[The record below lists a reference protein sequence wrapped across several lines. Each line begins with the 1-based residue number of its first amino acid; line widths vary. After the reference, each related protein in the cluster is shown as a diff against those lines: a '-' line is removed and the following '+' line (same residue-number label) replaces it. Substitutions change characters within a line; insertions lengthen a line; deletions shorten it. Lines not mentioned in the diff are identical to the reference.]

1 MNKTMKA
8 LGLTAAIAVMI
19 PLSAYAATS
28 ATPTTSDSAKSTTTA
43 TSTVVVGQG
52 PFGLGGKGEVMKVRA
67 GGFYSQEVLDLLK
80 LDMKALKEKIEAGK
94 TLAQI
99 AEEQGVTRDQ
109 LKATM
114 TAAFE
119 KRQAEEKKDFTE
131 NLDKSLDSTMKDNIG
146 FGRGGERGGNFKME
160 FKKGIRAEIA
170 DFSASAKVL
179 GLSDEEL
186 KTALSGGKSLA
197 DLAQEKGID
206 VQKLIDAQ
214 KQVIVDNLNAA
225 VKAGKLTQAEAD
237 KEIAKAADIATRIVN
252 GKMDRKPHT
261 IKIDRNGVKQDA
273 STKADTGTSAAPS
286 ADTDA

>member
-19 PLSAYAATS
+19 PLSAYAATNTS
-28 ATPTTSDSAKSTTTA
+28 TTADSAKSTTTA
-43 TSTVVVGQG
+43 TSTAVIGQG

-67 GGFYSQEVLDLLK
+67 GGFFSQEVLDLLK
-80 LDMKALKEKIEAGK
+80 LDMKALKEKIDAGK

-109 LKATM
+109 LKMTM

-119 KRQAEEKKDFTE
+119 KQQAEEKKAFDE
-131 NLDKSLDSTMKDNIG
+131 NLDKSLDSTLKDNIG
-146 FGRGGERGGNFKME
+146 FGKGGERGGNFKME
-160 FKKGIRAEIA
+160 FKRGIHAGAA

-179 GLSDEEL
+179 GLSNEEL

-197 DLAQEKGID
+197 DLAKEKGID

-252 GKMDRKPHT
+252 GKMDKKAHT
-261 IKIDRNGVKQDA
+261 IKIDRKAAKQNA
-273 STKADTGTSAAPS
+273 GTKADTGTSAAASP
-286 ADTDA
+286 DTDA